1 MRNTKYIFFFFLLL
15 CACNNHQELDNRDI
29 INLFVD
35 STPVQKNL
43 SEMVDSI
50 RIIPLETSDIS
61 LIGIVNKLSYDDNYF
76 FKFVNKIKLHDI

>member
-1 MRNTKYIFFFFLLL
+1 MIKIREGNKMRNTKYIFFFFLLL

-43 SEMVDSI
+43 SEMYYQ
-50 RIIPLETSDIS
+50 IIEARL
-61 LIGIVNKLSYDDNYF
+61 
-76 FKFVNKIKLHDI
+76 